1 MGSNPVVFD
10 ISSDEEEVASALEE
24 PEGDDYVWFSEVLKA
39 VNRGF
44 DDSDEVVVVGEVN
57 PSKKSKSRNS
67 SVRKDVNVEDDDC
80 VVLEGDPEKV
90 VTDVNDNHEDSDELL
105 IVGQKGQRCSNNQL
119 KHRCYGIISMLC
131 HCSLVVTKFRMA
143 VSFFYIICLQ
153 VACRDFP
160 HPRHDC
166 AKFPFSSTSHEQH
179 CELCH
184 CFVCDIQAPCRYW
197 GSGISNTHH
206 CHATDKEE
214 FWKTMRK
221 NYRLGRNVSAPPV
234 TSHSAV
240 VPQQAPRRDIIRLT
254 TQNHVSRPTPTVTS
268 HSTVV
273 PQHNQVPRRDIIR
286 LTAQN
291 HVSRPTP
298 VQASGNCIP
307 QNHASRPSIIR
318 ACSSSTRHG
327 IPYNPSIGSRH
338 VLNKSTIQSPS
349 VSQKVL
355 GVHNTG
361 IRRDRGIKIR
371 NFGSQFVPSSTMSK
385 RVDTEVTSTM
395 NRTPYAPSEYVTSA
409 HASQFQQNPASVTTS
424 NERNLSPI
432 DWQKNCYNTSL
443 GRYTH
448 QISSQPSMDCAFTNS
463 APSLSS
469 ANSQCVPRSTV
480 HEDTNH
486 IQNLNRPATHNG
498 FSDFDISWVD
508 DIGQSNQQPSADYL
522 RFPTSGSTTGEGPF
536 NINEGDKSYYNEL
549 ESFLL
554 DSHCPPEGSH
564 TAGPNAPSPR
574 DDISFDTG
582 CYSAEGNWDL
592 GI

>member
-24 PEGDDYVWFSEVLKA
+24 PKGDDYCWFSEVLKA

-57 PSKKSKSRNS
+57 PNKKSKSRNS
-67 SVRKDVNVEDDDC
+67 SVTKNVNVEDDDC
-80 VVLEGDPEKV
+80 IVLEGDPEKV
-90 VTDVNDNHEDSDELL
+90 VSDVDDNHEDSDELL
-105 IVGQKGQRCSNNQL
+105 IVGQKG
-119 KHRCYGIISMLC
+119 
-131 HCSLVVTKFRMA
+131 
-143 VSFFYIICLQ
+143 Q

-184 CFVCDIQAPCRYW
+184 CFVCDMQAPCCYW
-197 GSGISNTHH
+197 GSGISNTDH

-214 FWKTMRK
+214 IWKTLRT
-221 NYRLGRNVSAPPV
+221 NFRLGRNVSAPPV

-240 VPQQAPRRDIIRLT
+240 VPQQAPRRDLIRLT

-268 HSTVV
+268 HSAVV

-286 LTAQN
+286 LTTQN

-298 VQASGNCIP
+298 VQVSGNYMP
-307 QNHASRPSIIR
+307 QNHASRPSLIR

-327 IPYNPSIGSRH
+327 IPYNPGGRH
-338 VLNKSTIQSPS
+338 VLNKSTIQPRS
-349 VSQKVL
+349 VPHEVL
-355 GVHNTG
+355 GVHNTV

-371 NFGSQFVPSSTMSK
+371 NFGSQYVPSSTMSK
-385 RVDTEVTSTM
+385 RVDAEVTSTL
-395 NRTPYAPSEYVTSA
+395 NCTPYAPSENITSA
-409 HASQFQQNPASVTTS
+409 HASQFRQNPASVTTS
-424 NERNLSPI
+424 NERNRNPI
-432 DWQKNCYNTSL
+432 DWQKNCSDPSL

-448 QISSQPSMDCAFTNS
+448 QISSQPSMDCVFTNS

-469 ANSQCVPRSTV
+469 GNSQFVPQSNV

-486 IQNLNRPATHNG
+486 IQNRNRPAVHNG

-522 RFPTSGSTTGEGPF
+522 QFQTSGSTTGEGPF
-536 NINEGDKSYYNEL
+536 NINEGDNSYYNEL
-549 ESFLL
+549 ESFLM
-554 DSHCPPEGSH
+554 DSHCPPEGSL
-564 TAGPNAPSPR
+564 TAPSPP
-574 DDISFDTG
+574 DDILFDTG
-582 CYSAEGNWDL
+582 MLFFDIESSWDRLTRAYYKEVICSLYSRA
-592 GI
+592 